1 MPMITDERGNIIQG
15 RILTTDEVRELST
28 HKDPVRD
35 TAVLMM
41 ERGGITETF
50 SVAQLKRHIELG
62 DGKLLALVCMIQGI
76 LVPPVQKVQHQVS
89 GKVTHEHHHD
99 VHEELIRKIDMVAG
113 NMGKGSTP
121 RPLVKH
127 KGNGDG
133 RGKPQP
139 LVRVRGP
146 QRES

>member
-1 MPMITDERGNIIQG
+1 MPKIGDMQG
-15 RILTTDEVRELST
+15 RILTNDEVRELCT
-28 HKDPVRD
+28 RKDPAKD
-35 TAVLMM
+35 SAVLML
-41 ERGGITETF
+41 ERAGITQAFT
-50 SVAQLKRHIELG
+50 ATQIIRHIELG
-62 DGKLLALVCMIQGI
+62 DSKLLALVAMIHGI
-76 LVPPVQKVQHQVS
+76 LVPPVQRVQHQVS

-121 RPLVKH
+121 RPLVRDKDH
-127 KGNGDG
+127 G